1 MMAAKEFKDKQQLT
15 LEESQLNH
23 FDVPLHGSPLEKTC
37 LARPNCALKHPRYRT
52 FDGSCNHGPDRETWG
67 AARTPMERL
76 LPPAYEDGVW
86 SPREHS
92 VDGSKLNNPRAISRN
107 LFPDNDRPHPV
118 LNLMVMQF
126 GQFLSHDFTQSSSI
140 TTRMRCLNNYFR
152 KFVANQNWFLSADG
166 KPVKCCSQDG
176 SSELPPNQRHF
187 ACMPILIDEEDDFF
201 RKFQQ
206 RCMEFVRLAI
216 TPDHSCKIGYAK
228 TLSKVTHYIDG
239 SAIYGSDD
247 ETARDLRSFKKGQL
261 KMFIDFNRELL
272 PLNPKSDNCMASGTA
287 CFKAGDVR
295 VNQHIT
301 LVAVHLLFAREHN
314 RIAESLAKL
323 NSHWSDDDIYEEARR
338 IVIAEI
344 QHITYNEW
352 LPLIVGREAMSRFGL
367 STQPQGYSTD
377 YDEGVNPSMTNEF
390 TGAAFRFGHSTVQGR
405 LFVEF
410 ERRLN
415 EIILLSDT
423 FNNPARFR
431 FQHFYDEIMRT
442 LVHEPM
448 QSVDNSVTFG
458 VSQLRAADSI
468 SQLK

>member
-1 MMAAKEFKDKQQLT
+1 
-15 LEESQLNH
+15 
-23 FDVPLHGSPLEKTC
+23 
-37 LARPNCALKHPRYRT
+37 
-52 FDGSCNHGPDRETWG
+52 
-67 AARTPMERL
+67 
-76 LPPAYEDGVW
+76 
-86 SPREHS
+86 
-92 VDGSKLNNPRAISRN
+92 
-107 LFPDNDRPHPV
+107 
-118 LNLMVMQF
+118 
-126 GQFLSHDFTQSSSI
+126 
-140 TTRMRCLNNYFR
+140 
-152 KFVANQNWFLSADG
+152 
-166 KPVKCCSQDG
+166 
-176 SSELPPNQRHF
+176 
-187 ACMPILIDEEDDFF
+187 MPILIDEEDDFF

-272 PLNPKSDNCMASGTA
+272 PLDPTSNNCMASGTA

-301 LVAVHLLFAREHN
+301 LVALHLLFAREHN
-314 RIAESLAKL
+314 RIANSLSKL
-323 NSHWSDDDIYEEARR
+323 NPHWSDDVIFEEARR
-338 IVIAEI
+338 IVVAEI

-352 LPLIVGREAMSRFGL
+352 LPLIVGRQAMERFGL
-367 STQPQGYSTD
+367 SSPRQGYSTD
-377 YDEGVNPSMTNEF
+377 YDEEVNPSMTNEF

-410 ERRLN
+410 EHRLN

-431 FQHFYDEIMRT
+431 FQHFFDEIMRA

-458 VSQLRAADSI
+458 VSQLRAVDSI
-468 SQLK
+468 SQLKTIHS